1 MTINEI
7 RQAGIL
13 GDSDIVTIILPAS
26 VTRTARIRGHWYE
39 DQIYEYTD
47 REIAEMNY
55 SRKNSTLTV
64 EFMS

>member
-26 VTRTARIRGHWYE
+26 VTRPARIRGHWYE
-39 DQIYEYTD
+39 DQIYENKD
-47 REIAEMNY
+47 RELKKMSY
-55 SRKNSTLTV
+55 SRTDGTLTV